1 MAFSNGV
8 QTEFEDTGVDKILG
22 ASVSWIWCMSEILED
37 TCWESRFLG
46 HTYGDSNWVGWDRTQ
61 VGKGTWIRWFSSV
74 QLLSHIRL
82 FVTPWTAA
90 HQASLSIT
98 NSQSLLKLMS
108 IELVMPSNHL
118 ILVVPFSSCL
128 QSFLAS
134 GSFQMGQFF
143 ASGGQSIGVSAS
155 ALVIPMNIQD
165 WFPLG
170 WTDLISLQ
178 SKGLSSLL

>member
-90 HQASLSIT
+90 HQVSLSIT
-98 NSQSLLKLMS
+98 NSQSLLKLVS
-108 IELVMPSNHL
+108 IESVMPSSHL
-118 ILVVPFSSCL
+118 ILRHPLLLPSVFPSVRQGLFQLVTSL
-128 QSFLAS
+128 HQVAKILEFQLQHQSFQWI
-134 GSFQMGQFF
+134 FR
-143 ASGGQSIGVSAS
+143 
-155 ALVIPMNIQD
+155 
-165 WFPLG
+165 
-170 WTDLISLQ
+170 TDFL
-178 SKGLSSLL
+178 